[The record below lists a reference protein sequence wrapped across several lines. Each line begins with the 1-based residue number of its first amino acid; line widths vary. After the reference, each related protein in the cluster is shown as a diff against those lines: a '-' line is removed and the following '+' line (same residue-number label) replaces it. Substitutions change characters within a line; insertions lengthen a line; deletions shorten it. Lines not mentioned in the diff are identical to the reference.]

1 MSNKDKIQITI
12 FGHKGFI
19 GKNILLKLRLKKQKI
34 FLPKRNILK
43 YKINLGHIIY
53 CIGSH
58 QWRNDPYNAF
68 NTDIAIIANI
78 LKNNNYKS
86 FNLISSTRIYKNKST
101 NEDSEISVNPINNDD
116 YYNCLKIVAENLVL
130 LNKKN
135 KVIRI
140 SNIFGNN
147 YSSTIFLPTIIRDAV
162 HKKKIFLTTNKKSE
176 KDFLFVDEAAEV
188 IIKIVKNGSKNIYN
202 VAYGKNY
209 LIDDIVKHLK
219 NITSSK
225 IIYKY
230 KPSIVKNSVINIAR
244 IKKEFNF
251 KPKTN
256 VLKYLKILV
265 KNYKESLNKKIS

>member
-1 MSNKDKIQITI
+1 M
-12 FGHKGFI
+12 
-19 GKNILLKLRLKKQKI
+19 
-34 FLPKRNILK
+34 
-43 YKINLGHIIY
+43 
-53 CIGSH
+53 
-58 QWRNDPYNAF
+58 
-68 NTDIAIIANI
+68 
-78 LKNNNYKS
+78 
-86 FNLISSTRIYKNKST
+86 
-101 NEDSEISVNPINNDD
+101 
-116 YYNCLKIVAENLVL
+116 
-130 LNKKN
+130 
-135 KVIRI
+135 
-140 SNIFGNN
+140 NN

-176 KDFLFVDEAAEV
+176 KDFLFVDEAADV